1 MARTAP
7 KILVTER
14 QRRILD
20 KLERSHKTPQQL
32 VPRVQIVKLSGQGV
46 PNNEQAVELD
56 MGPEAIGRW
65 RHRWL
70 DGQAELAAAE
80 ESGVSELELER
91 LILKV
96 LADGPR
102 PGAPPRFGAHQVAQ
116 IFALACE
123 PRRRAASPSVT
134 GRLERSR
141 ESWETRDRRLDLG
154 APGRPIFKGG

>member
-1 MARTAP
+1 MARTASR
-7 KILVTER
+7 ILVSER

-65 RHRWL
+65 RHRWRSR
-70 DGQAELAAAE
+70 QAELAAAE
-80 ESGVSELELER
+80 ESGVSDLELAR

-102 PGAPPRFGAHQVAQ
+102 TGAPPRFEAHQVAQ

-123 PRRRAASPSVT
+123 PPEKSGVPFSHWTPGALAQELVKRGIVDSASAA
-134 GRLERSR
+134 RSA
-141 ESWETRDRRLDLG
+141 D
-154 APGRPIFKGG
+154 F